1 MIIFVIVFLIIFVSA
16 ISSGFRSCSSGGGG
30 TEVIISDVTTSTVER
45 EKLADGLATF
55 DEYYLDELDWI
66 FDEDELYSGME
77 YFYEETGVAPF
88 LYLTDNIDGDYDP
101 DEDTIETA
109 LNDFYDEH
117 FDDEG
122 HLLVLFM
129 EDEDGYWQRYYVVG
143 SAAKAVMDDEA
154 CEILMD
160 FLDAYYYSDLEDEEY
175 FSTVFEKTADRIMQV
190 TSTDDSGSSSGTTVF
205 ASVVAV
211 VVVILVVW
219 LVVRYMRRRQR
230 TSV

>member
-1 MIIFVIVFLIIFVSA
+1 MIVFLIIFLSA
-16 ISSGFRSCSSGGGG
+16 ISSGFRSCSSGGG

-66 FDEDELYSGME
+66 YDENELYSGMKT
-77 YFYEETGVAPF
+77 FYDETGVAPF

-129 EDEDGYWQRYYVVG
+129 EDEDGYWQRYYIVG

-175 FSTVFEKTADRIMQV
+175 FSTVFEKTAERIMSI
-190 TSTDDSGSSSGTTVF
+190 TSSDSSDNSSSSSTVF
-205 ASVVAV
+205 VAVVIV
-211 VVVILVVW
+211 VVVIVVVW
-219 LVVRYMRRRQR
+219 MVVRYMRKRQR
-230 TSV
+230 TQV